1 MRRRTF
7 LWAACLV
14 FAGNAAADNTSL
26 TFPNSARSTAAV
38 ELSKPLGGRMKQ
50 AAEERL
56 NAAIVNKQVKS
67 RIVFPAYK
75 DGVDLA
81 PSGMWSL
88 HDSKE
93 SIEDHGI
100 GVEQGG
106 MTTITAVKLRDKH
119 IEFHL
124 DGGGAGMFSEGFGPD
139 PSEEKGKVPGG
150 SRINLRFDRRIT
162 GGDLIDLGRLLAL
175 LEPVVDTAEL
185 RAHLAAAPLPPP
197 DPPVAQATSPAPAA
211 KSAPTAKPAPAI
223 EPQPAAAAS
232 MAGMA
237 TPGLID
243 PQGPSTKPEPA
254 KAAPAKPT
262 PPPPAAA
269 PTAAAKKDIASIKIP
284 VGMDKRAVFALIG
297 QPGYKRVD
305 VSKEVPVEMWQYN
318 LAGESKR
325 IITFENGIVLKVE
338 DF

>member
-1 MRRRTF
+1 
-7 LWAACLV
+7 
-14 FAGNAAADNTSL
+14 
-26 TFPNSARSTAAV
+26 
-38 ELSKPLGGRMKQ
+38 
-50 AAEERL
+50 
-56 NAAIVNKQVKS
+56 
-67 RIVFPAYK
+67 
-75 DGVDLA
+75 
-81 PSGMWSL
+81 
-88 HDSKE
+88 
-93 SIEDHGI
+93 
-100 GVEQGG
+100 
-106 MTTITAVKLRDKH
+106 
-119 IEFHL
+119 
-124 DGGGAGMFSEGFGPD
+124 
-139 PSEEKGKVPGG
+139 
-150 SRINLRFDRRIT
+150 
-162 GGDLIDLGRLLAL
+162 
-175 LEPVVDTAEL
+175 
-185 RAHLAAAPLPPP
+185 
-197 DPPVAQATSPAPAA
+197 
-211 KSAPTAKPAPAI
+211 
-223 EPQPAAAAS
+223 